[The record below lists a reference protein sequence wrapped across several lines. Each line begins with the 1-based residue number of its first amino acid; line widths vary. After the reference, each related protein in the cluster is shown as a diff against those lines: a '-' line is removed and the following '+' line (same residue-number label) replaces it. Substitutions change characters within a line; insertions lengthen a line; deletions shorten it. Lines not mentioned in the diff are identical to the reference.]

1 MRILFDSCCPR
12 PLRKYLSGHEV
23 TTAQELGWEE
33 LKNGELLQRA
43 QEQFD
48 VMISTDSNIEYQ
60 QRLPAY
66 GIALIVLRSL
76 SGQVAE
82 LTQIMPDCLKALSV
96 VQQTVY
102 KDKFFGKSENAVIIE
117 NLPMRHC
124 ETCGESYI

>member
-33 LKNGELLQRA
+33 LRNGELLQRA
-43 QEQFD
+43 QAQFD

-60 QRLPAY
+60 QRLPDY
-66 GIALIVLRSL
+66 GITLIVLRSV

-82 LTQIMPDCLKALSV
+82 LAQLMPDCLKALSV
-96 VQQTVY
+96 IQQGECLYPFTDAAWEREQ
-102 KDKFFGKSENAVIIE
+102 KKGKVKHRWTPSE
-117 NLPMRHC
+117 
-124 ETCGESYI
+124 